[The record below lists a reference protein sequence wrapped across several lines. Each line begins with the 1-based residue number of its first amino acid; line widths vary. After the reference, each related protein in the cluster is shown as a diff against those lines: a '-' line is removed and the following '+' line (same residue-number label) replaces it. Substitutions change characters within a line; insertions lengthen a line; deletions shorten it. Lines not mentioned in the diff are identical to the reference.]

1 MAAKANLKAIIDALE
16 MQTDDSRAYFDLD
29 TGEVYEVSLAMI
41 DAAEEGEE
49 EPDIPEWQEDE
60 WELAQRIVASD
71 RILRLPTKHDIHE
84 WEIMKEFAESVKK
97 ESVSDD
103 LLDAIHGPGAFRSFK
118 SAVRRHRIEQ
128 DWYHFRDEALRDIAA
143 EWCEDNGIAAD

>member
-29 TGEVYEVSLAMI
+29 TGEVYQVSLAMI
-41 DAAEEGEE
+41 GAAEEGEE

-97 ESVSDD
+97 GSVSDD
-103 LLDAIHGPGAFRSFK
+103 LQDAIHGPGAFRSFK
-118 SAVRRHRIEQ
+118 SALRRHRIEQ

-143 EWCEDNGIAAD
+143 EWCEDNGIPTD